1 MQRYIARQ
9 AIFNQNLQVEGY
21 ELLYR
26 AGDGEARAMFAD
38 GDRATRILLSD
49 ALMAFGLNNLT
60 DGRVA
65 YVNFTETLVM
75 SDFVLLTDPRKITV
89 ELLESIQVTEKLIRR
104 LKELKK
110 RGYRL
115 ALDDYTGD
123 PAFDPILPL
132 IDVLKVD
139 FLAAT
144 EKQQEEIARK
154 YRRGRMV
161 LLAEKVEDRETYER
175 AVRLGYR
182 MFQGF
187 FFQRPTNLRQETA
200 SINTAIYSRLLRELN
215 KSDVDLQACAE
226 MIRSDAALTFRLLK
240 KVRTLQYYRGNSL
253 EVIERAVTYLGI
265 DELYHWVVLLLA
277 RDFNTT
283 CSDETVREAYLR
295 GIFTERLMQLSPYC
309 EKKTSGFLAGMFS
322 LMDLILGR
330 PMEELLKEVHLPA
343 EVKRVLLDGAGG
355 PLKDCLD
362 YALSYERGKTMQ
374 PPPLSVDSY
383 EVMDIYMQCIKDTD
397 WAFRSDK

>member
-9 AIFNQNLQVEGY
+9 AIFDQNLHVEGY

-26 AGDGEARAMFAD
+26 AGGGEETAAFTD

-60 DGRVA
+60 DGRIA
-65 YVNFTETLVM
+65 YVNFTETLIM
-75 SDFVLLTDPRKITV
+75 SDFVLLTNPGKITV
-89 ELLESIQVTEKLIRR
+89 ELLESIPMSEKLIRR
-104 LKELKK
+104 VKELKK

-123 PAFDPILPL
+123 PAFDPLLPL
-132 IDVLKVD
+132 VDVLKVD
-139 FLAAT
+139 FLAT
-144 EKQQEEIARK
+144 DEKKQEEIARK

-175 AVRLGYR
+175 AMRQGYR
-182 MFQGF
+182 LFQGY
-187 FFQRPTNLRQETA
+187 FFQRPTNLRKETA
-200 SINTAIYSRLLRELN
+200 STNTATYTRLLRELN
-215 KSDVDLQACAE
+215 KPDVDLHACSD

-240 KVRTLQYYRGNSL
+240 KLRTLQYYRGNSL
-253 EVIERAVTYLGI
+253 EVIERAVAYLGI

-277 RDFNTT
+277 RDSNTT
-283 CSDETVREAYLR
+283 CSDETVRGAYLR
-295 GIFTERLMQLSPYC
+295 GVFTERLLELSPHD

-322 LMDLILGR
+322 LMDLILGQ
-330 PMEELLKEVHLPA
+330 PMAELLEEVQLPA
-343 EVKRVLLDGAGG
+343 ETKQVLLGETGGA
-355 PLKDCLD
+355 LKDYLD
-362 YALSYERGKTMQ
+362 YAVSYEHGLPME
-374 PPPLSVDSY
+374 PPLLSVDSY

-397 WAFRSDK
+397 WAFRSDS